1 MLALDCSSNED
12 DEYDVVGFGMFDVV
26 RLNGAELNRRKIPRT
41 NLSFHSSL
49 VFGVSH
55 GCIVIERAPLMRKVP
70 TSTMGKEEKRGEEH
84 ET

>member
-41 NLSFHSSL
+41 NLSFLISSSL
-49 VFGVSH
+49 VFGLNH
-55 GCIVIERAPLMRKVP
+55 GEIVQFFRWTP
-70 TSTMGKEEKRGEEH
+70 
-84 ET
+84 